1 MAHQPVALLFMPPWE
16 PIRLRPDKA
25 VVIGRSPACDLP
37 VPSGRVSRR
46 HAWVHPEGTKF
57 AVADLGSTNGTFVN
71 ENRVHGDRILK
82 PGDQIRVGDHVIT
95 FCLME
100 PAAGAITV
108 DEKAGDGTMVFS
120 GNPLEAAHQQQ
131 TDALQGDLTQIP
143 AFALLQMLDIGQKS
157 GVLEVTAPAG
167 RARLWLRLGRPIHA
181 ESGAKKGFDAAI
193 EIARFSLGRFFFEPG
208 GTAPEASIST
218 GMSELLLESSRQMDE
233 SRR

>member
-1 MAHQPVALLFMPPWE
+1 MPPWE

-37 VPSGRVSRR
+37 VPSARVSRR

-57 AVADLGSTNGTFVN
+57 SVADLGSTNGTFVN

-82 PGDQIRVGDHVIT
+82 PGDKIRVGDHVIT

-108 DEKAGDGTMVFS
+108 DEKGGEGTMIFS
-120 GNPLEAAHQQQ
+120 GNPIETLPQQ

-143 AFALLQMLDIGQKS
+143 AFALLQMLDIGQKT
-157 GVLEVTAPAG
+157 GVLDVTSPTG
-167 RARLWLRLGRPIHA
+167 RARLWLRMGRPIHA
-181 ESGAKKGFDAAI
+181 ECGEKRGFDAAI
-193 EIARFSLGRFFFEPG
+193 EIARFAVGRFFFEPG
-208 GTAPEASIST
+208 GTLPETTIST